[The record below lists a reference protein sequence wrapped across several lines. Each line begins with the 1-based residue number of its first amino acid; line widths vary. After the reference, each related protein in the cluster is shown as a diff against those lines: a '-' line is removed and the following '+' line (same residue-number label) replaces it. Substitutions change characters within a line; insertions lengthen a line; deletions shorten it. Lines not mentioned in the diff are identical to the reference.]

1 MMNKAIIAVV
11 AASMTCAGGAAFAR
25 GGGGTGGGMGGNS
38 GSHMSP
44 SGIKNTNGPN
54 SPDRDKGLDRAEDR
68 MSKQGAAHEKA
79 DRPKKRAKATFKSGV
94 K

>member
-1 MMNKAIIAVV
+1 MLNKAIIAAV
-11 AASMTCAGGAAFAR
+11 AAAMACGGGTAFAR
-25 GGGGTGGGMGGNS
+25 GGGGMGGTS
-38 GSHMSP
+38 GSHISP

-68 MSKQGAAHEKA
+68 RSKQGAAHEKA

>member
-1 MMNKAIIAVV
+1 MLNKAIIAAV
-11 AASMTCAGGAAFAR
+11 AAAMACGGATAFAR
-25 GGGGTGGGMGGNS
+25 GGGGGMGGNS

-68 MSKQGAAHEKA
+68 RSKQGAAHEKA